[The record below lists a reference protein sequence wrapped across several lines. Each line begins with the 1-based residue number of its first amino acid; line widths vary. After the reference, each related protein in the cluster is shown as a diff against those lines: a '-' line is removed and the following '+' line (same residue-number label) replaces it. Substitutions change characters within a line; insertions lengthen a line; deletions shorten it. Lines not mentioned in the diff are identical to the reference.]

1 MNTNGL
7 NVKAI
12 RSKLGLTQKEFAEK
26 LGVTPNTIQN
36 WEYGGAI
43 SKAKHQ
49 MLCSLIEQDNSKIKE
64 QTNQINQ
71 NGANIN
77 GEHVT
82 VSNSDVRCF
91 LDAINNAQSISKKS
105 QEQIDR
111 LLGIIEKMQE
121 K

>member
-1 MNTNGL
+1 MNDSDL
-7 NVKAI
+7 DIKSI
-12 RSKLGLTQKEFAEK
+12 RKKLGLTQVDFAK
-26 LGVTPNTIQN
+26 KIGVDTRTVQN
-36 WEYGGAI
+36 WEYGRI
-43 SKAKHQ
+43 IPSTKSELIH
-49 MLCSLIEQDNSKIKE
+49 SLIKDDNSSINE

-71 NGANIN
+71 NGANIS

-111 LLGIIEKMQE
+111 LLGIIEKMQD

>member
-1 MNTNGL
+1 MNNSAL
-7 NVKAI
+7 DIKSI
-12 RSKLGLTQKEFAEK
+12 RKKLGLTQVEMAKK
-26 LGVTPNTIQN
+26 IGVDTKTVQN
-36 WEYGGAI
+36 WEYGRKI
-43 SKAKHQ
+43 PSTKTE
-49 MLCSLIEQDNSKIKE
+49 LIRSLVNAENSSIKE
-64 QTNQINQ
+64 QMNQINQ

-111 LLGIIEKMQE
+111 LLGIIEKMQD